1 MALCVN
7 CGSELTGDDVFC
19 PKCGTRNEIANDV
32 VSEAAA
38 EYAVPEMTK
47 EESIAFAEKASTLYK
62 NYERIKKEIEENK
75 SQLSRPGPDGEVKYY
90 SAFRFFWPY
99 LIYAAVAL
107 NVLYFFAQLSVRA
120 TGLALLL
127 LAAALI
133 VPVVLL
139 IVGGVNARRMRDSS
153 NALAV
158 RAVNDRKRHLEELK
172 KETSVLE
179 TKRVKMAAELKE
191 FEALIPLSH
200 RNSTSMSKVSLLLK
214 SNKAETFTQA
224 VDMLRQI

>member
-1 MALCVN
+1 MAVCVN
-7 CGSELTGDDVFC
+7 CGTELTGEDLFC
-19 PKCGTRNEIANDV
+19 PKCGSRNEITTDV

-47 EESIAFAEKASTLYK
+47 EESIVFAEKAQALYK
-62 NYERIKKEIEENK
+62 NYERIKKEIEDNK
-75 SQLSRPGPDGEVKYY
+75 SQLSRPGPDGELKRY

-99 LIYAAVAL
+99 LIYAVVAL
-107 NVLYFFAQLSVRA
+107 NVFYLFAQLSARA

-133 VPVVLL
+133 VPVILL
-139 IVGGVNARRMRDSS
+139 IVGGVTARNKRDSA

-158 RAVNDRKRHLEELK
+158 RAVNDRRRHLEELK

-191 FEALIPLSH
+191 YEALIPLSH
-200 RNSTSMSKVSLLLK
+200 RNSASMSKVSLLLK

-224 VDMLRQI
+224 VDLLRQI